1 MVALSSIRVQKV
13 CNTLVYYVVRRIHAR
28 LKSLFDKTD
37 WCLERLYKTYADASA
52 VLKVLCG
59 VQGCSVPMR
68 VVSSYSAH

>member
-1 MVALSSIRVQKV
+1 MVALSSTRVQKV
-13 CNTLVYYVVRRIHAR
+13 CNTLVVRRIHAR

-52 VLKVLCG
+52 VLRVLCG